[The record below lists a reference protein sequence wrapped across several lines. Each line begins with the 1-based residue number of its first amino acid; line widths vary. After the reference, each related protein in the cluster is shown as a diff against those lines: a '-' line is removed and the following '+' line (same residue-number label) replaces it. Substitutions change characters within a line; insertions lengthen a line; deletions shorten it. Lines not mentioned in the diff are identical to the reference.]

1 VRRCAAARANG
12 RNAMPASPSARDWV
26 IDCDTHITEPP
37 DVWTARLPAKF
48 RDRAPTIVHDEK
60 MGWDVWKIGEAQSLL
75 TVGHTAVAGW
85 PEPFP
90 SAPRTLAEVPR
101 AAYDAKARL
110 EYMDSI
116 GVWAMA
122 LYPNVGGFGNEAFL
136 KLGDPELMLAC
147 VQAYNDFQIDWIS
160 ACVQAYNDFQIDWIS
175 ADPRRFIPI
184 LATPFW
190 DPQAT
195 AREIERSAARGHR
208 GVLFTGEPQK
218 FGFPALADPHW
229 DPLWAAAQDTGLP
242 VSFHIGSGSLTEE
255 FTPEKMKTYGM
266 GALNAKTTVGLF
278 LENGK
283 QLVDL
288 LLSGVLAR
296 FPKLEVV
303 SVESGIGFLPFILE
317 AADYC
322 FDYSKVRRERP
333 IFDLKPS
340 EYFQRQVYAC
350 YFFEEF
356 APQRLLDRIGPD
368 KILFETDYPHPVCLY
383 GNVREKIDAGLAGQD
398 PAVRRKLLWD
408 NAAKLYRVPAPDRPV
423 PTV

>member
-1 VRRCAAARANG
+1 
-12 RNAMPASPSARDWV
+12 
-26 IDCDTHITEPP
+26 
-37 DVWTARLPAKF
+37 
-48 RDRAPTIVHDEK
+48 
-60 MGWDVWKIGEAQSLL
+60 
-75 TVGHTAVAGW
+75 
-85 PEPFP
+85 
-90 SAPRTLAEVPR
+90 
-101 AAYDAKARL
+101 
-110 EYMDSI
+110 MDSI

-160 ACVQAYNDFQIDWIS
+160 A
-175 ADPRRFIPI
+175 DPRRFIPI

-190 DPQAT
+190 DPGRR

-288 LLSGVLAR
+288 CSRACSRASRSSRWYRSRAGSASCHSSSRRPTTASSTRRCAASGR
-296 FPKLEVV
+296 
-303 SVESGIGFLPFILE
+303 SS
-317 AADYC
+317 
-322 FDYSKVRRERP
+322 S
-333 IFDLKPS
+333 
-340 EYFQRQVYAC
+340 
-350 YFFEEF
+350 
-356 APQRLLDRIGPD
+356 
-368 KILFETDYPHPVCLY
+368 
-383 GNVREKIDAGLAGQD
+383 
-398 PAVRRKLLWD
+398 
-408 NAAKLYRVPAPDRPV
+408 
-423 PTV
+423 